1 MIGCRHVHKPKRS
14 SPLRRH
20 EGGGRGGEGAE
31 RRDSSTGSRRGSVWA
46 RAARPSPEA
55 HEREASVLAAIDRL
69 RAKLEP
75 LAERSGMEWDDI
87 QPFLM
92 RINTR
97 TLEAANENPE
107 SLLLLLSQRMQ
118 SRRSYL
124 SLDGIGEAG
133 EIGIN
138 SKNTP
143 GVDQNAVTSRIGPPG
158 SALRLAFLEESSGER
173 ASVVSIQASPPM
185 HHASLQSDKVTDKVI
200 DKVTRALRV
209 LYLGFNSIIAQFVL
223 YVVYVLFFQAL
234 ISAVR
239 IKEEVYLTKYLVD
252 NIIEEPI
259 SEDYDNDQ
267 FMSIANLGDIDLF
280 VSGVLLPALVVDTR
294 MDESFKTPFEMA
306 ETFDNLDWS
315 AGLMIKQVRVAE
327 HDQGKCGAVETG
339 AVMRWFAESQVY
351 I

>member
-1 MIGCRHVHKPKRS
+1 M
-14 SPLRRH
+14 
-20 EGGGRGGEGAE
+20 
-31 RRDSSTGSRRGSVWA
+31 
-46 RAARPSPEA
+46 
-55 HEREASVLAAIDRL
+55 
-69 RAKLEP
+69 
-75 LAERSGMEWDDI
+75 
-87 QPFLM
+87 
-92 RINTR
+92 
-97 TLEAANENPE
+97 
-107 SLLLLLSQRMQ
+107 
-118 SRRSYL
+118 
-124 SLDGIGEAG
+124 
-133 EIGIN
+133 
-138 SKNTP
+138 
-143 GVDQNAVTSRIGPPG
+143 
-158 SALRLAFLEESSGER
+158 
-173 ASVVSIQASPPM
+173 
-185 HHASLQSDKVTDKVI
+185 
-200 DKVTRALRV
+200 TRAMHV

-327 HDQGKCGAVETG
+327 HSQGTCGTVETG

-351 I
+351 AGS

>member
-1 MIGCRHVHKPKRS
+1 M
-14 SPLRRH
+14 
-20 EGGGRGGEGAE
+20 
-31 RRDSSTGSRRGSVWA
+31 
-46 RAARPSPEA
+46 
-55 HEREASVLAAIDRL
+55 AAIGRL

-75 LAERSGMEWDDI
+75 VAVRRGMEWDDI

-92 RINTR
+92 RVNTR

-118 SRRSYL
+118 SRRDSL

-133 EIGIN
+133 EIGIS

-143 GVDQNAVTSRIGPPG
+143 GVNRNAATSKIGPPG
-158 SALRLAFLEESSGER
+158 SALRLAFLEESSGQR
-173 ASVVSIQASPPM
+173 VSTQASPPM
-185 HHASLQSDKVTDKVI
+185 HHASLQPNPPRI
-200 DKVTRALRV
+200 DKVTRALHV

-234 ISAVR
+234 IASVR
-239 IKEEVYLTKYLVD
+239 TKEEAYLTKYLVD

-327 HDQGKCGAVETG
+327 HNQGTCGAVETG
-339 AVMRWFAESQVY
+339 AVMRWFAENQVCIRRELY
-351 I
+351 NQTSPNI